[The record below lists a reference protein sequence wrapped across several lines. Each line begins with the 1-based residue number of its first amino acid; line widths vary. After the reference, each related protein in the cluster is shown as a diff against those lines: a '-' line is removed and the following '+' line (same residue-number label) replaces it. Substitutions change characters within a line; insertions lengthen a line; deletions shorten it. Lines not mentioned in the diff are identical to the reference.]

1 MNEKDWLILKTL
13 SEKKSITKT
22 AQSLFIS
29 QPALSS
35 RLQQIEARFGTA
47 IVVRSKKGVQFTP
60 EGEYL
65 VKGACDILKR
75 IQVLEENIQNM
86 QETMTGTLRIGTS
99 HFFTKHMLPDLLASF
114 KAQHPGIEF
123 KVTTNWSR
131 EIISLIQN
139 NEVQIGFIRGDY
151 DWTGEKE
158 LLFKEKMYISFKN
171 EFSLT
176 DLPYMPRIDFHNEY
190 STQLLLDKWWNEHF
204 SIPPRIGME
213 VDKVDT
219 CKEMVSRGLGYAF
232 LPATIF
238 NENDKL
244 CNYEIVYKSGQS
256 LMRKT
261 WMFYQKES
269 TDLKLVKAFLDFIR
283 SNKFD

>member
-22 AQSLFIS
+22 AQFLFIS

-65 VKGACDILKR
+65 VKGACDILKK
-75 IQVLEENIQNM
+75 IQTLEENVQNM
-86 QETMTGTLRIGTS
+86 QETITGTLRIGTS

-114 KAQHPGIEF
+114 KAQQPGIEF

-261 WMFYQKES
+261 WMVYQKES